1 MTLDVF
7 IPAIGQQE
15 LLDQTI
21 QHLVDNDVLDSTWYY
36 VIDNGS
42 KTPLQ
47 SEIAD
52 VIRNEENLG
61 MVGSLRQAMEYS
73 DAEILIYLHSDML
86 IFEPGWDTQLIEAFE
101 SDPKLAALG
110 VVGAVQADSNGGRSG
125 TVCAFRDGHLHG
137 SKPSQHITP
146 VALLDGCFMALRRAY
161 LENFDWDTLEEN
173 GYLFSYDK
181 GLTLALTMQSL
192 HVGVIDFD
200 SQHLGGRTSC
210 QTEFHDTLKEK
221 GSDLDSMY
229 RDSERRYI
237 ERWKDTLPV
246 RVRSDWHVDVGVR
259 R

>member
-137 SKPSQHITP
+137 TKPTQNITP
-146 VALLDGCFMALRRAY
+146 VALLDGCFVAYRRVV
-161 LENFDWDTLEEN
+161 LENFDWDEFENN
-173 GYLFSYDK
+173 GYYFYDK
-181 GLTLALTMQSL
+181 DISLTLTMQSW

-200 SQHLGGRTSC
+200 STHLGGQTSC
-210 QTEFHDTLKEK
+210 RTEFVDTLTKRNENH
-221 GSDLDSMY
+221 DMIY
-229 RDSERRYI
+229 ARSETRFLKK
-237 ERWKDTLPV
+237 WGHVLPV
-246 RVRSDWHVDVGVR
+246 KVRGDFHVDVGVR